1 MPTQLLRFTS
11 IQSILLKMASKES
24 TLQEKL
30 EEVQFAI
37 MNLVAEQGS
46 LECHTMEATLKGWP
60 ISPALQKVIHESDLR
75 MAVLVATETRLRFE
89 MRVQHVND
97 LYEKERKGLPLHT
110 RTDIYP
116 RPPSRLMYLDDGRP
130 IFLRDHEDRYSSYQ
144 FWMEG
149 LSEADPLRMLG
160 KGKWVSCVELG
171 VSAALLDELYEI
183 ESRMLETKNTTEAD
197 LAHYLEIRG
206 QFKKQE

>member
-1 MPTQLLRFTS
+1 
-11 IQSILLKMASKES
+11 MASKEL

-46 LECHTMEATLKGWP
+46 LECHTMEASLKGWP

-75 MAVLVATETRLRFE
+75 MAALTATETRLRFE
-89 MRVQHVND
+89 MRVQLVND
-97 LYEKERKGLPLHT
+97 LYEKEKKGLPLHT
-110 RTDIYP
+110 RTDLYL

-149 LSEADPLRMLG
+149 LGVEDPLSVLG

-171 VSAALLDELYEI
+171 VSANLLDELYEI

-197 LAHYLEIRG
+197 LARDLEIRG
-206 QFKKQE
+206 QFKKQ

>member
-1 MPTQLLRFTS
+1 
-11 IQSILLKMASKES
+11 MASKEL

-30 EEVQFAI
+30 EEVQFTI

-46 LECHTMEATLKGWP
+46 LECHAMEAGLKGWP

-89 MRVQHVND
+89 TRVQLVND

-110 RTDIYP
+110 CADVYP
-116 RPPSRLMYLDDGRP
+116 RPPSRILYLDDGNP

-149 LSEADPLRMLG
+149 LGEENPLSVLG

-171 VSAALLDELYEI
+171 VSANLLDELYEI
-183 ESRMLETKNTTEAD
+183 ETRMYQTKNTTEAD
-197 LAHYLEIRG
+197 LAHILKIRG
-206 QFKKQE
+206 QFRK